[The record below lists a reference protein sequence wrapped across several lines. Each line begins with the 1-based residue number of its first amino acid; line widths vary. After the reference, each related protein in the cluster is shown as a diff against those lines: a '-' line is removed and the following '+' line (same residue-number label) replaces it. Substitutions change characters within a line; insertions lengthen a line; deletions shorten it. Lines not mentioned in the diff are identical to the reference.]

1 MSKIQIRKILF
12 LIRKEFIQVFR
23 DKPMLVIIFIMPLIQ
38 LILLGSAISTDIKN
52 IATLVC
58 DMDRSVISR
67 EVIRRFENSR
77 YFDLEYYVND
87 QQAIAGYLDKGK
99 ATIAIV
105 IPSQFEYDLKRNFSP
120 TIQLLVDGQ
129 DSNSSLVAMGYA
141 QRIIQS
147 YSTEVLHAQFIQN
160 PSAMTRVRF
169 VEPETRVW
177 YNPNL
182 LAKNFMIPGIIVI
195 LLTVITSLLTALGI
209 VKEKEIGTLEQLN
222 VTPIKSYQLMLGKT
236 IPFAILGLLEITFAI
251 VVARLWYQ
259 IPIRGN
265 LLELFGFAFVFMFTT
280 LGVGILISTSSKTQ
294 QQALFMAWFFMLFSI
309 LMSGFMFPINN
320 MPKIM
325 QYLTYI
331 NPVRYFLTV
340 VRELFLKGS
349 GLAHLWPQGLI
360 MTLFSIL
367 VITYSGIRFQKR
379 VG

>member
-1 MSKIQIRKILF
+1 MKTKIRKILF

-23 DKPMLVIIFIMPLIQ
+23 DKPMLAIIFVMPIVQ
-38 LILLGSAISTDIKN
+38 LVILGYAVSTDIKN
-52 IATLVC
+52 IATVVC
-58 DMDRSVISR
+58 DMDRSATSR
-67 EVIRRFENSR
+67 EVIRRFENNQ
-77 YFDLEYYVND
+77 YFTLEYYVTD
-87 QQAIAGYLDKGK
+87 QQAITDYLDRGK
-99 ATIAIV
+99 ATIAII
-105 IPSQFEYDLKRNFSP
+105 IPSKFEYDLKRNSSP

-147 YSTEVLHAQFIQN
+147 YSTELLTDQLIQN
-160 PSAMTRVRF
+160 PAAMSRVRF

-182 LAKNFMIPGIIVI
+182 LAKNYMIPGIIVI

-236 IPFAILGLLEITFAI
+236 IPFAILGLFEISFAI
-251 VVARLWYQ
+251 LIARLWYQ
-259 IPIRGN
+259 IPIRGH

-309 LMSGFMFPINN
+309 LMSGFMFPIEN
-320 MPKIM
+320 MPKLM

-331 NPVRYFLTV
+331 NPVRYFVTV

-349 GLAHLWPQGLI
+349 GLAHLWPEGLI
-360 MTLFSIL
+360 MTLFSIF
-367 VITYSGIRFQKR
+367 VITYSGFRFQKR

>member
-1 MSKIQIRKILF
+1 MVNTNIRKILF

-23 DKPMLVIIFIMPLIQ
+23 DKPMLVVIFFMPIVQ
-38 LILLGSAISTDIKN
+38 LLLLGYAVSVDIKN

-58 DMDRSVISR
+58 DQDRSATSR
-67 EVIRRFENSR
+67 ELIRRFENNQ
-77 YFDLEYYVND
+77 YFTLEYYVTE
-87 QQAIAGYLDKGK
+87 QQEIVGYIDRGK

-105 IPSQFEYDLKRNFSP
+105 IPARFEYDMKRNVSP

-147 YSTEVLHAQFIQN
+147 YSSEILIDQLIQN
-160 PSAMTRVRF
+160 PASMSNVRL
-169 VEPETRVW
+169 VTSETRVW

-182 LAKNFMIPGIIVI
+182 QAKNFMIPGIIVI

-236 IPFAILGLLEITFAI
+236 IPFAILGLLEISFAI
-251 VVARLWYQ
+251 LVARLWYQ

-280 LGVGILISTSSKTQ
+280 LGMGILISTNSKTQ

-309 LMSGFMFPINN
+309 LMSGFIFPIDN
-320 MPKIM
+320 MPRLM

-331 NPVRYFLTV
+331 NPVRYFVTV

-349 GLAHLWPQGLI
+349 GLAHLWSQGLI
-360 MTLFSIL
+360 MTLFSIV
-367 VITYSGIRFQKR
+367 VITYSSIRFQKR

>member
-1 MSKIQIRKILF
+1 MKKNIRKILF
-12 LIRKEFIQVFR
+12 LIQKEFIQVFR
-23 DKPMLVIIFIMPLIQ
+23 DKPMLAIIFVMPIVQ
-38 LILLGSAISTDIKN
+38 LVLLGYAVSTDIKN
-52 IATLVC
+52 IATVVC
-58 DMDRSVISR
+58 DMDRSATSR
-67 EVIRRFENSR
+67 EIIRRFGNNQ
-77 YFDLEYYVND
+77 YFDLEYHVSN
-87 QQAIAGYLDKGK
+87 QQAIASYLDGGK
-99 ATIAIV
+99 ASIAIV
-105 IPSQFEYDLKRNFSP
+105 IPQKFEYDLKRNAVP
-120 TIQLLVDGQ
+120 AIQLLVDGQ

-147 YSTEVLHAQFIQN
+147 FTEEIMAEQIHLN
-160 PSAMTRVRF
+160 PSMIKNAHF
-169 VEPETRVW
+169 VESETRVW

-182 LAKNFMIPGIIVI
+182 MAKNYMIPGIIVI

-236 IPFAILGLLEITFAI
+236 VPFAILGLFEISFAI
-251 VVARLWYQ
+251 LVARLWYQ

-265 LLELFGFAFVFMFTT
+265 LIELFGFASVFMFTT

-309 LMSGFMFPINN
+309 LMSGFMFPIDN

-331 NPVRYFLTV
+331 NPVRYFVTV

-360 MTLFSIL
+360 MSLFSIF
-367 VITYSGIRFQKR
+367 VITFSGIRFQKR